1 MKENKPK
8 YINIPI
14 REVYSSNSVDI
25 IMELEKEYP
34 DYEFHSF
41 CNEVYTTST
50 YYYAIMKLKNIREEK
65 LKRILNEKI

>member
-1 MKENKPK
+1 MNENKSK

-14 REVYSSNSVDI
+14 RQVYGSNSVYI

-41 CNEVYTTST
+41 CTEVTTST
-50 YYYAIMKLKNIREEK
+50 YYYAIMKLKNIREDK
-65 LKRILNEKI
+65 LKRILK